1 MILLVSNAR
10 DLTTDFIVLEA
21 QRRGL
26 AFARLNTEDLPKAK
40 VRLGFE
46 NDRDW
51 SLQLADRT
59 LAGADITAAYFR
71 RPGVPE
77 LDAAVLARDE
87 RAYCAIEWSAL
98 LKSLYQRI
106 GRRWLSAPAAIAA
119 AEDKPRQLLEA
130 KQLGFA
136 VADTVVTNDVVVFDA
151 FLEGPGVVA
160 KPLRQ
165 ARLEGAT
172 DRVMFTSRVE
182 AAVARDARAI
192 AAAPMILQRE
202 VLKAADI
209 RVTVV
214 GDQVFA
220 AEIDSQALAGAE
232 VDWRQGDTTRLH
244 HAKHD
249 LPSEEAARCVALV
262 RALDLGFGAVDFVL
276 DREGHYWFLE
286 INPNGQWAWIETRT
300 GHPIAAAIVD
310 HLIAKAVS

>member
-1 MILLVSNAR
+1 VILLITNAR

-26 AFARLNTEDLPKAK
+26 EFARLNTEDLPRAR

-46 NDRDW
+46 SAADW
-51 SLQLADRT
+51 SLQLPDQT
-59 LAGADITAAYFR
+59 LNGGDFTAAYFR

-77 LDAAVLARDE
+77 LDAAVLAREE
-87 RAYCAIEWSAL
+87 RAYCALEWSAL

-106 GRRWLSAPAAIAA
+106 GSRWLSAPAAIAA
-119 AEDKPRQLLEA
+119 AEDKPRQLLAA
-130 KQLGFA
+130 KLLGFA
-136 VADTVVTNDVVVFDA
+136 VADTVVTNDIVVFDS
-151 FLEGPGVVA
+151 FLEGPPAVA

-172 DRVMFTSRVE
+172 DRVMFTTRVD
-182 AAVARDARAI
+182 AAIARDARAI

-202 VLKAADI
+202 VPKAADI
-209 RVTVV
+209 RVTIV
-214 GDQVFA
+214 GDHVFA
-220 AEIDSQALAGAE
+220 AEIDSQALDAAE
-232 VDWRQGDTTRLH
+232 VDWRQADTSRLRH
-244 HAKHD
+244 SKHE

-262 RALDLGFGAVDFVL
+262 KALDLGFGAIDFVL

-300 GHPIAAAIVD
+300 GHRIAAAIVD
-310 HLIAKAVS
+310 ELISKAAS

>member
-1 MILLVSNAR
+1 M
-10 DLTTDFIVLEA
+10 
-21 QRRGL
+21 
-26 AFARLNTEDLPKAK
+26 
-40 VRLGFE
+40 
-46 NDRDW
+46 
-51 SLQLADRT
+51 
-59 LAGADITAAYFR
+59 AGADITAAYFR

-77 LDAAVLARDE
+77 LDAAVLASDE
-87 RAYCAIEWSAL
+87 RAYCAVEWSAL

-130 KQLGFA
+130 KRLGFA
-136 VADTVVTNDVVVFDA
+136 IADTVVTNDVVVFDA
-151 FLEGPGVVA
+151 FLEGAGVVA

-214 GDQVFA
+214 GDEVFA
-220 AEIDSQALAGAE
+220 AEIDSQALASVLHPRRRAAHPGHEGLTARD
-232 VDWRQGDTTRLH
+232 VSQYPAAPATRSHTASTHGGHCQRLLPGSALTH
-244 HAKHD
+244 ELRD
-249 LPSEEAARCVALV
+249 GSLGSRNCPSEIARLDWTRFARC
-262 RALDLGFGAVDFVL
+262 
-276 DREGHYWFLE
+276 EE
-286 INPNGQWAWIETRT
+286 
-300 GHPIAAAIVD
+300 
-310 HLIAKAVS
+310 